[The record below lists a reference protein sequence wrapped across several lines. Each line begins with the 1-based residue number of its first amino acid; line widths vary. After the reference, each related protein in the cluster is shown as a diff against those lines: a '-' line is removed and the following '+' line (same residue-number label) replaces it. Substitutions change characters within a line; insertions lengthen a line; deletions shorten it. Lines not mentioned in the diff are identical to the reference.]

1 MIRIEALDKSFRT
14 RRRHLHVIDHVTL
27 EIPEGSFFTLVGPS
41 GSGKTT
47 TLRVVAGL
55 ERHDGGRVLLD
66 DKVVSDPAAGVFV
79 PTAARDIGMV
89 FQSYA
94 IWPHMDVFTNVAY
107 PLQHARP
114 RPDRATIARRVSEAL
129 ELVGLGHLAKV
140 PATAL
145 SGGQQQ
151 RVALARALVG
161 RPRVLLLDEPLSNL
175 DAQLRER
182 MRLEIRDIQRS
193 VGITALYV
201 THDRAEAL
209 SMATTVAVM
218 DHGRIE
224 MIGPPRDIYERPAS
238 RFAAEF
244 MGPCNIIPARIA
256 QVQPG
261 GWVTAATAVLGDV
274 SCRAADG
281 VVVGQSVD
289 LIIRPEDIHL
299 GEAGARIQGRMTN
312 LAYLGDRL
320 ECEVAVGALTLRAL
334 AHPGLVAAIG
344 EEIWLD
350 VLPGRAWAMPAAAPA

>member
-1 MIRIEALDKSFRT
+1 MIRMEALDKSYRT
-14 RRRHLHVIDHVTL
+14 RRRHLHVIDGISL
-27 EIPEGSFFTLVGPS
+27 DIPEGSFFTLVGPS

-66 DKVVSDPAAGVFV
+66 GQVVSDPAAGVFV
-79 PTAARDIGMV
+79 PTSGRGIGMV

-94 IWPHMDVFTNVAY
+94 IWPHMDVFSNVAY
-107 PLQHARP
+107 PLQQARP
-114 RPDRATIARRVSEAL
+114 RPDKAEITRRVGETL
-129 ELVGLGHLAKV
+129 ELVGLGQLARV

-182 MRLEIRDIQRS
+182 MRLDIRDIQRS

-218 DHGRIE
+218 NHGRIE
-224 MIGPPRDIYERPAS
+224 MIGAPRDIYERPAS

-244 MGPCNIIPARIA
+244 MGPCNLLSGKLTETL
-256 QVQPG
+256 PG
-261 GWVTAATAVLGDV
+261 GWALADTVLGALACRV
-274 SCRAADG
+274 SPGIAL
-281 VVVGQSVD
+281 GQSVE
-289 LIIRPEDIHL
+289 LIVRPEDVSL
-299 GEAGARIQGRMTN
+299 GERGSAITARVAS
-312 LAYLGDRL
+312 LAYLGDRI
-320 ECEVAVGALTLRAL
+320 ECAVLVGTQELRVL
-334 AHPGLVAAIG
+334 AHPGLTAEIG
-344 EEIWLD
+344 AEIGLD
-350 VLPGRAWAMPAAAPA
+350 VLPGRAWAIAAA